1 MKKIKKLTALLLTL
15 VMSLALAVPCFAA
28 EPADDAVWLEVG
40 DSYTVG
46 GYTITIKEDTRTPAQ
61 REAERQALL

>member
-1 MKKIKKLTALLLTL
+1 MKKMKKLTALLLTL

-46 GYTITIKEDTRTPAQ
+46 GYTITIKGHADSS
-61 REAERQALL
+61 AERG